1 MNQFTSQAI
10 RKPQTDESL
19 LWDIVLGGFAHNL
32 LLVAHNLKLFS
43 LLANQPLTAVK
54 VAEALNIQMRPANAL
69 LTFCTSVGIL
79 DLNDNY
85 YSLTSFAEDYLLE
98 SSPTYF
104 GGFLELNIAND
115 AIFSF
120 DKLKNAVLTNSSQI
134 YDNGKLFQS
143 HEEQVKLA
151 QIFTHAMHGHSM
163 GSALAWSS
171 SIDLSKYQVLLDIGG
186 GSGAHAIAA
195 TLKWSNLQAIVLDM
209 APVCEVTEKFIA
221 SYGLESRVKT
231 YVSDMWNDS
240 FPVADIHFYADIYH
254 DWSPEKGR
262 FLTQKSFDALE
273 TGGRIIIHEML
284 YNDQKT
290 GPIAVANYNTAMLL
304 WTEGQQY
311 SGLEISTMLTE
322 VGFNNI
328 EIKPTFGYWSIV
340 TACKL

>member
-1 MNQFTSQAI
+1 MNQPTSQAI
-10 RKPQTDESL
+10 RKPQTDERL
-19 LWDIVLGGFAHNL
+19 LWDIILGGFAHRL
-32 LLVAHNLKLFS
+32 LLVAHDLKLFS
-43 LLANQPLTAVK
+43 LLATQPLTAVK
-54 VAEALNIQMRPANAL
+54 VAETLNIQIRPANAL

-79 DLNDNY
+79 DLNNNY
-85 YSLTSFAEDYLLE
+85 YSLTPFAEDYLLE

-115 AIFSF
+115 AILTF
-120 DKLKNAVLTNSSQI
+120 DKFKNAVLTNSSQV

-151 QIFTHAMHGHSM
+151 KVFTHAMHGHSM
-163 GSALAWSS
+163 GAALAWSS

-209 APVCEVTEKFIA
+209 APVCSVAEEFIT
-221 SYGLESRVKT
+221 SYGLQSRVKAS
-231 YVSDMWNDS
+231 VCNMWDDP
-240 FPVADIHFYADIYH
+240 FPSSDIHFYADIYH
-254 DWSPEKGR
+254 DWPPEKGR
-262 FLTQKSFDALE
+262 FLTQKSFDALNS
-273 TGGRIIIHEML
+273 GGRIIIHEML

-290 GPIAVANYNTAMLL
+290 GPTTVANYNTAMLL

-311 SGLEISTMLTE
+311 SGSEISTFLRE
-322 VGFNNI
+322 VGFDNI

-340 TACKL
+340 TACKP